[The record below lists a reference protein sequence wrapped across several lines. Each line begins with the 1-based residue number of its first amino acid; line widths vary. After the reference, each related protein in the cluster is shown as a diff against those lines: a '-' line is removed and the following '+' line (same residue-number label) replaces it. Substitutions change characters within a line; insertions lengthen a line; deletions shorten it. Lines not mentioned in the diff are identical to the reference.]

1 MAESRGVIYI
11 GSEGKKEFGRLM
23 MIACPMLEDEMI
35 YNLTTDPDEKRIF
48 LLANKNI
55 ETLLPKLKSNSV
67 EFEQISEEDFFNENA
82 NVPREGYNVIIWMM
96 NLGLHSEPKALSAE
110 ICRLMLTVPGHA
122 DGIALYYGL
131 CGNGLEGI
139 REWGRENL
147 PIPMTLFTDREGKLC
162 DDCICVPLGS
172 SEKYLNLMKEHTGVM
187 YLTPAVACSWKEF
200 LGHTELFKG
209 LDSIDMSPKEFM
221 KLMLDMAG
229 YKKCLKIQT
238 NLGDQVNFQE
248 KCEEYAKELELE
260 LIELEG
266 GWVSTEVADRM
277 YAEAKSFLRE

>member
-1 MAESRGVIYI
+1 M

-23 MIACPMLEDEMI
+23 MMACPLLEDEMI
-35 YNLTTDPDEKRIF
+35 YNLTTDPDDKRIF

-55 ETLLPKLKSNSV
+55 KTLLPKLKSNSV

-82 NVPREGYNVIIWMM
+82 NVPREGYNIIIWMM
-96 NLGLHSEPKALSAE
+96 DLGLHSEPKALAE
-110 ICRLMLTVPGHA
+110 EIRRLMLTIPDHA

-139 REWGRENL
+139 REWSRENL

-200 LGHTELFKG
+200 LDHTELFKG
-209 LDSIDMSPKEFM
+209 LDRIDMSRKEFM

-229 YKKCLKIQT
+229 YKQCSEDP
-238 NLGDQVNFQE
+238 DQSGRPG
-248 KCEEYAKELELE
+248 KLP
-260 LIELEG
+260 
-266 GWVSTEVADRM
+266 
-277 YAEAKSFLRE
+277 